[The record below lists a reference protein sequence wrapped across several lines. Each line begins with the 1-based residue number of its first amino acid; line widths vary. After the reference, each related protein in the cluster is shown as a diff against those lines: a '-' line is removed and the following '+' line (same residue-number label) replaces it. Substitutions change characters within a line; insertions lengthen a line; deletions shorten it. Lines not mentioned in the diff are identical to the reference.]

1 MGGSMIKCKETKEDF
16 EARVLDAVAKAMRK
30 SADLVQ
36 AGRKERTEA
45 RKAAIAKQKV
55 AAQ

>member
-1 MGGSMIKCKETKEDF
+1 MIKCKETKEDF